1 MKKTLLTLA
10 FLLAAIV
17 GVQAQTTRT
26 YTDNL
31 VVTINEESTVPQ
43 ETTVSVEF
51 LESGNINFLL
61 KNFNLMG
68 EINVGTIEIKDL
80 KLVHGRRFDT
90 FLFKDDITILP
101 GDLEGVEES
110 DYLGPIIS
118 PIPLK
123 LKGKVSEDKLFV
135 TIDIDMQEQ
144 LGQIIH
150 VTFGTDFP
158 ALAVTSSKQYTDALV
173 VTINNEST
181 APQETTVNVE
191 TLETGDINFVLKNF
205 NLMGEINVGN
215 IVVEELMLSD
225 GAGRKSFSY
234 NGNLDITPGDVEG
247 VEESAYLGPMISPIP
262 LSLTGK
268 ITDDKL
274 YVTIDIDMMETIGQI
289 IHVTFGTEF
298 PQTYTIS
305 FNVDGQVI
313 STQELEEGAAITVPE
328 VEEREGY
335 TLYWRNEIPET
346 MPAENLEIKG
356 EYVINQYWVDFT
368 LDGETIYRQLQDYG
382 SSVNIPNVEDRE
394 GYSVVW
400 DREIP
405 ETVPAGDV
413 LVTGKYVINQYT
425 ISYVNI
431 IDGGY
436 EVLFEEKVDYGSP
449 ITAPEVEER
458 EGYTFRWLDDI
469 PATMPAFPLM
479 ITGVYE
485 ANHYTCTWM
494 LDGEIYAEMSI
505 PYGEVVPDME
515 VQGDEHST
523 FSGWSDVPATMPA
536 HDVVITGSLID
547 GIAGVQSSSLNTQRA
562 YNLAGQRVDVKN
574 VRGIVIVNGKK
585 VVK

>member
-17 GVQAQTTRT
+17 GVQAQTSKSFTEGLT
-26 YTDNL
+26 LTSNYITSNSQEAQVDVQFVSEKVINL
-31 VVTINEESTVPQ
+31 VLKT
-43 ETTVSVEF
+43 
-51 LESGNINFLL
+51 LDLGGGNIVNNVTVANLQL
-61 KNFNLMG
+61 KDSSLGAFSVFEGSCQTIVEGMG
-68 EINVGTIEIKDL
+68 TFPSQIKGQLD
-80 KLVHGRRFDT
+80 
-90 FLFKDDITILP
+90 
-101 GDLEGVEES
+101 S
-110 DYLGPIIS
+110 DYLYFMLKVNLETLGMGELEMEFNQSLTSKTYKDNLLVTIFSVETSTETTSEPQEAVVVVKSNEDGTLDLTLRNFMLKSGENEIAVGNIAVENLALTPSAGGSFNTFERTETIFLRSGDPSLSDFWMSTLLNDLGGVPIVM
-118 PIPLK
+118 
-123 LKGKVSEDKLFV
+123 KGQINADKIHV
-135 TIDIDMQEQ
+135 TIDIDMSGTLQ
-144 LGQIIH
+144 QII
-150 VTFGTDFP
+150 F
-158 ALAVTSSKQYTDALV
+158 
-173 VTINNEST
+173 
-181 APQETTVNVE
+181 VNVGE
-191 TLETGDINFVLKNF
+191 AWEEQIPTTHTVSFV
-205 NLMGEINVGN
+205 
-215 IVVEELMLSD
+215 
-225 GAGRKSFSY
+225 
-234 NGNLDITPGDVEG
+234 
-247 VEESAYLGPMISPIP
+247 
-262 LSLTGK
+262 
-268 ITDDKL
+268 
-274 YVTIDIDMMETIGQI
+274 
-289 IHVTFGTEF
+289 
-298 PQTYTIS
+298 
-305 FNVDGQVI
+305 VDGQVI

-382 SSVNIPNVEDRE
+382 SSVIIPNVEDRE

-515 VQGDEHST
+515 VQGDEHRT

-547 GIAGVQSSSLNTQRA
+547 GIAGVQSSSLNTHRA

>member
-17 GVQAQTTRT
+17 GVQAQTSKSFTEGLT
-26 YTDNL
+26 LTSNYITSNSQEAQVDVQFVSEKVINL
-31 VVTINEESTVPQ
+31 VLKTLDLGGGNIVNNVTIANLQLKDSSLGAF
-43 ETTVSVEF
+43 SVFEGSCQTIV
-51 LESGNINFLL
+51 EG
-61 KNFNLMG
+61 MG
-68 EINVGTIEIKDL
+68 TFPSQIKGQLD
-80 KLVHGRRFDT
+80 
-90 FLFKDDITILP
+90 
-101 GDLEGVEES
+101 S
-110 DYLGPIIS
+110 DYLYFMLKVNLETLGMGELEMEFNQSLTSKTYKDNLLVTIFSVETSTETTSEPQEAVVVVKSNEDGTLDLTLRNFMLKSGENEIAVGNIAVENLALTPSAGGSFNTFERTETIFLRSGDPSLSDFWMSTLLNDLGGVPIVM
-118 PIPLK
+118 
-123 LKGKVSEDKLFV
+123 KGQINADKIHV
-135 TIDIDMQEQ
+135 TIDIDMSGTLQ
-144 LGQIIH
+144 QII
-150 VTFGTDFP
+150 F
-158 ALAVTSSKQYTDALV
+158 
-173 VTINNEST
+173 
-181 APQETTVNVE
+181 VNVGE
-191 TLETGDINFVLKNF
+191 AWEEQIPTTHTVSFV
-205 NLMGEINVGN
+205 
-215 IVVEELMLSD
+215 
-225 GAGRKSFSY
+225 
-234 NGNLDITPGDVEG
+234 
-247 VEESAYLGPMISPIP
+247 
-262 LSLTGK
+262 
-268 ITDDKL
+268 
-274 YVTIDIDMMETIGQI
+274 
-289 IHVTFGTEF
+289 
-298 PQTYTIS
+298 
-305 FNVDGQVI
+305 VDGQVI

-515 VQGDEHST
+515 VQGDEHRT